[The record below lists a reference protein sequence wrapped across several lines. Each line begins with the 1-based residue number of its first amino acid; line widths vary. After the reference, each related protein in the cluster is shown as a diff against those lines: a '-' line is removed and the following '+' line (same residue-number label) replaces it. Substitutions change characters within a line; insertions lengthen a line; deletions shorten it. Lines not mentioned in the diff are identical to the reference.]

1 MGLFLH
7 SISSFFFK
15 RGEIGV
21 LQGYGF
27 FIHFF
32 WYIYFFVYIFIGM
45 HFQISD
51 IGQSLCVA
59 SAELSWSQNAF
70 FNMWFMKS
78 HGKRQTKKK
87 ILEKKKK
94 PTHYWDLTKNWGK
107 NCYFREFKTNM
118 KFHSTDQMIWCI
130 SNWINI
136 FFGHKTW

>member
-32 WYIYFFVYIFIGM
+32 WYIYFFCIYIHR

-59 SAELSWSQNAF
+59 SAELS
-70 FNMWFMKS
+70 
-78 HGKRQTKKK
+78 
-87 ILEKKKK
+87 
-94 PTHYWDLTKNWGK
+94 
-107 NCYFREFKTNM
+107 
-118 KFHSTDQMIWCI
+118 
-130 SNWINI
+130 
-136 FFGHKTW
+136 

>member
-15 RGEIGV
+15 RRMDRGISGLWV
-21 LQGYGF
+21 FYSF
-27 FIHFF
+27 FL
-32 WYIYFFVYIFIGM
+32 VYIFFCRYIYR

-87 ILEKKKK
+87 ILEKKKTNTLLRSYK
-94 PTHYWDLTKNWGK
+94 KLGK
-107 NCYFREFKTNM
+107 KLLFQRIQNKHEIP
-118 KFHSTDQMIWCI
+118 FHR
-130 SNWINI
+130 SNDMMHIKLDKH
-136 FFGHKTW
+136 FFWS

>member
-15 RGEIGV
+15 RGGIGV

-32 WYIYFFVYIFIGM
+32 FVYIFFCIYIYR

-87 ILEKKKK
+87 ILEKKKTNTLLRSYK
-94 PTHYWDLTKNWGK
+94 KLGK
-107 NCYFREFKTNM
+107 KLLFQRIQNKHEIP
-118 KFHSTDQMIWCI
+118 FHR
-130 SNWINI
+130 SNDMMHIKLDKH
-136 FFGHKTW
+136 FFWS